1 LIEVD
6 AQGRCRW
13 GEVFA
18 SDHLGDAIVRLYQR
32 YAELLPD
39 GPARDHAAAIAR
51 SVAAI
56 MGPYDTDH
64 FDAYARAFA
73 PGIESVDHRILGT
86 WLAHG
91 AAAALQNLRSVL
103 DLADDMGLRDD
114 DVLAL
119 LVPRMVWGTDRAS
132 GGAFERPQLGLFV
145 FGADGGVTRWE
156 LSDTAHEPGAL
167 ARFDELTAA
176 TVPPRRVQRRVRPNA
191 ATASAARVE

>member
-86 WLAHG
+86 WFAYG
-91 AAAALQNLRSVL
+91 ADAALRNLRSVI
-103 DLADDMGLRDD
+103 DLADDMAVRDD

-119 LVPRMVWGTDRAS
+119 RADAFLVSRMVSGTQRAT

-145 FGADGGVTRWE
+145 FGADGLVTRWE
-156 LSDTAHEPGAL
+156 VFDPDREDEAL
-167 ARFDELTAA
+167 ARFDELVTEPAA
-176 TVPPRRVQRRVRPNA
+176 GRPVQRHVRPNA
-191 ATASAARVE
+191 